1 MLQPARTKYRKSFR
15 GRMKGNAKG
24 NTFLA
29 FGSIGLKSIDR
40 GYLTSRQIESA
51 RKVIS
56 RYTKKGGKLWIRQFP
71 HIPYTKGK
79 ESMGGGKSPVDH
91 YVAKVRPGAIIFEL
105 EGLPE
110 SQAKEA
116 LIKASK
122 KLPFKCTIITEF

>member
-1 MLQPARTKYRKSFR
+1 MLQPSRTKYRKSFR

-24 NTFLA
+24 NNVLS
-29 FGSIGLKSIDR
+29 FGSIGLKAIDR
-40 GYLTSRQIESA
+40 NYLTSRQIEAA

-71 HIPYTKGK
+71 HMPYTQGK
-79 ESMGGGKSPVDH
+79 TKMGGGKAGVDH
-91 YVAKVRPGAIIFEL
+91 YIAKIRPGALIFEL

-116 LIKASK
+116 LIKAGH
-122 KLPFKCTIITEF
+122 KLPFKCMIVTKY